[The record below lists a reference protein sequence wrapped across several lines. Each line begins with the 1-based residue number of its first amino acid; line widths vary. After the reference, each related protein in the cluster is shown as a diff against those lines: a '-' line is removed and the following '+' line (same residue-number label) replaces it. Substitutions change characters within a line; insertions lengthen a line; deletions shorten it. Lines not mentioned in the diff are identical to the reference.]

1 MKWKTLD
8 WKVLTPKEM
17 ETSHIQNCIKQL
29 RKRITD
35 PADVV
40 WYDTMWLSFIES
52 SIREENE
59 ILEEIISAFEDE
71 LLNRNL

>member
-8 WKVLTPKEM
+8 WKVLTPQEM

-29 RKRITD
+29 RKRIID
-35 PADVV
+35 PYDVV
-40 WYDTMWLSFIES
+40 WDKFSGSFTEHCIV
-52 SIREENE
+52 EENKR
-59 ILEEIISAFEDE
+59 LEKIIWEFEKE